1 MAMRPSLPVP
11 TLSRRAK
18 IIIGVVVLLVLVLSV
33 LGSLVRLY
41 VDWLWFGEVDYR
53 QVFTT
58 GLRTRI
64 LLFAL
69 FGLLMAAVIAA
80 NLLVAYRFR
89 PPFRPMS
96 LEQQNLER
104 YRTALEPR
112 RKLIVVLVSAVLGV
126 FTGITAQAQ
135 WQTWLLWRN
144 GTRFGID
151 DPQFGMDIA
160 YFTFTYPFQRFV
172 LGLLFTAVV
181 LSLLAALAVHY
192 LFGGVR
198 LQTPGRRSPRP
209 RGSTCR
215 SCSGSSCC

>member
-64 LLFAL
+64 LLFVV

-80 NLLVAYRFR
+80 NLW
-89 PPFRPMS
+89 S
-96 LEQQNLER
+96 
-104 YRTALEPR
+104 RTGSARRSGRCRWSSRTSTATGSAIEPR
-112 RKLIVVLVSAVLGV
+112 RS
-126 FTGITAQAQ
+126 
-135 WQTWLLWRN
+135 
-144 GTRFGID
+144 
-151 DPQFGMDIA
+151 
-160 YFTFTYPFQRFV
+160 
-172 LGLLFTAVV
+172 
-181 LSLLAALAVHY
+181 
-192 LFGGVR
+192 
-198 LQTPGRRSPRP
+198 
-209 RGSTCR
+209 
-215 SCSGSSCC
+215 

>member
-1 MAMRPSLPVP
+1 VAMRPSLPVP

-64 LLFAL
+64 LLFVL

-96 LEQQNLER
+96 LE
-104 YRTALEPR
+104 
-112 RKLIVVLVSAVLGV
+112 
-126 FTGITAQAQ
+126 
-135 WQTWLLWRN
+135 
-144 GTRFGID
+144 
-151 DPQFGMDIA
+151 
-160 YFTFTYPFQRFV
+160 
-172 LGLLFTAVV
+172 
-181 LSLLAALAVHY
+181 
-192 LFGGVR
+192 
-198 LQTPGRRSPRP
+198 
-209 RGSTCR
+209 
-215 SCSGSSCC
+215 